1 MARPERFERPTPRF
15 VVWCSI
21 QLSYGRVL
29 RGAAGRVSHPASAAR
44 IHKTWV
50 EVTNAPLS
58 YRLPGRMAST
68 RNQLLPPAVAFQTR
82 CQSSGAGALAA
93 DVHQLDRPVGNDDS
107 EGRADGA
114 FNQMYFAVMGAHQFG
129 GDRKAEPAAAGAA

>member
-1 MARPERFERPTPRF
+1 MRPLATGSREEWQAP
-15 VVWCSI
+15 
-21 QLSYGRVL
+21 
-29 RGAAGRVSHPASAAR
+29 
-44 IHKTWV
+44 
-50 EVTNAPLS
+50 ETNF
-58 YRLPGRMAST
+58 
-68 RNQLLPPAVAFQTR
+68 LPPAVAFQTR

-114 FNQMYFAVMGAHQFG
+114 FNQVYFAVMGAHQFG